1 MVDATESRSRQRVPG
16 WWRVPGLGALAK
28 LMRTWVSERH
38 AGSGATPAAR
48 GRFMIPV
55 RYESGDRGWVQ
66 VRRIAEIRES
76 WTASGV
82 RQSEVVLR
90 DPRER
95 AESTAV
101 VERYPEEL
109 AAELNGN

>member
-1 MVDATESRSRQRVPG
+1 MVEATEPRTRLRVTG
-16 WWRVPGLGALAK
+16 WLRIPGLSALAK
-28 LMRTWVSERH
+28 LMHAWVSVRH
-38 AGSGATPAAR
+38 ASRGVTPTGS

-55 RYESGDRGWVQ
+55 RYESGALGWVNM
-66 VRRIAEIRES
+66 RRIAEIRES

-90 DPRER
+90 DPREH

-101 VERYPEEL
+101 VERDPEEL
-109 AAELNGN
+109 AAELNRI